1 MLGFTG
7 TLGTKRI
14 GRMFPYRPL
23 LVSSLRTT
31 WLKKVPLA
39 WPLLSF
45 QPWLLH
51 WTDPSRRIGV
61 CARSGHYVI
70 TWTKPKISV
79 QARNWFL
86 FPLGRVS
93 RRILSLL
100 PFPPGSNKPS
110 SFVTRCQTNRLNNC
124 IRFGLMTFAASKAF
138 QGGVPL
144 DQILAACHWK
154 SHNTFTQ
161 FYLKDLAWADSDVY
175 HLGPVVAAQQIRD

>member
-31 WLKKVPLA
+31 WLKKVPPA

-61 CARSGHYVI
+61 YARSGHYVI

-79 QARNWFL
+79 LAKNWFL
-86 FPLGRVS
+86 FLLGRVS

-110 SFVTRCQTNRLNNC
+110 SFVTRCQTNRLNNPC
-124 IRFGLMTFAASKAF
+124 SLSCVARRWGTILIFNSPSSLPRGLVSCKIR
-138 QGGVPL
+138 GG
-144 DQILAACHWK
+144 
-154 SHNTFTQ
+154 S
-161 FYLKDLAWADSDVY
+161 
-175 HLGPVVAAQQIRD
+175 RDCTYPG

>member
-7 TLGTKRI
+7 TLDTKRI
-14 GRMFPYRPL
+14 GRMFPYHPL

-31 WLKKVPLA
+31 WLKKVPPA

-79 QARNWFL
+79 LAKNWFL

-124 IRFGLMTFAASKAF
+124 IRFGLMTFARSRRPKPF
-138 QGGVPL
+138 KGVFP
-144 DQILAACHWK
+144 
-154 SHNTFTQ
+154 
-161 FYLKDLAWADSDVY
+161 
-175 HLGPVVAAQQIRD
+175 